1 MKRCGW
7 RRLSTIWLERLD
19 GTGYHRGN
27 SIAEVTQ
34 LLNFVRTEDL
44 LPLVYDELRRL
55 AGGRMAREQPGHTL
69 QPTALV
75 HEAWLRLAESGEAR
89 WQSRAHFF
97 GAAGEA
103 MRRILVDNARRK
115 AQLKRGGNPERVE
128 LPASQIAAPGG
139 DEKVLQVHE
148 VLDELAAEDPLKAE
162 IVKLRYFVGLN
173 HQEIAEALELNEK
186 TVRRH
191 WEVAKVRLYALIT
204 GRNPAAVGP

>member
-1 MKRCGW
+1 MA
-7 RRLSTIWLERLD
+7 D
-19 GTGYHRGN
+19 
-27 SIAEVTQ
+27 VTQ
-34 LLNFVRTEDL
+34 LLNSVRTEDL

-55 AGGRMAREQPGHTL
+55 AGSRMAREQPGHTL

-75 HEAWLRLAESGEAR
+75 HEAWLRLAESGDAQWR
-89 WQSRAHFF
+89 SRAHFF

-128 LPASQIAAPGG
+128 LPESQIAAPGG

-148 VLDELAAEDPLKAE
+148 VLDELAAEDAVKAE

-173 HQEIAEALELNEK
+173 HLEIAEALELNEK

-191 WEVAKVRLYALIT
+191 WEVAKVRLFELIT
-204 GRNPAAVGP
+204 GRNPAAVGS

>member
-1 MKRCGW
+1 M
-7 RRLSTIWLERLD
+7 
-19 GTGYHRGN
+19 
-27 SIAEVTQ
+27 AEVTQ

-148 VLDELAAEDPLKAE
+148 VLDELAAEE
-162 IVKLRYFVGLN
+162 IGRASCRERVL
-173 HQEIAEALELNEK
+173 H
-186 TVRRH
+186 TV
-191 WEVAKVRLYALIT
+191 
-204 GRNPAAVGP
+204 

>member
-1 MKRCGW
+1 M
-7 RRLSTIWLERLD
+7 
-19 GTGYHRGN
+19 
-27 SIAEVTQ
+27 AEVTQ
-34 LLNFVRTEDL
+34 LLNSVRTEDL

-55 AGGRMAREQPGHTL
+55 AGGRLAREQPGQTL

-75 HEAWLRLAESGEAR
+75 HEAWLRLAESGDGQWR
-89 WQSRAHFF
+89 SRAHFF

-128 LPASQIAAPGG
+128 LPESQIAAPGG
-139 DEKVLQVHE
+139 DDKVLQVHA

-173 HQEIAEALELNEK
+173 HLEIADALELNEK

-191 WEVAKVRLYALIT
+191 WEVAKVRLFELIT
-204 GRNPAAVGP
+204 GRNPPADGH